1 MRIRRLE
8 MVGIGPFTQR
18 QVIDFTAFDESG
30 LFLLEGPTGSGKSTI
45 IDALTFALY
54 GDVARQKD
62 ASKDRLRS
70 NRLED
75 GQRSEV
81 DLVFE
86 VRSGLYRV
94 ARTPAYTPAGRK
106 TQRNSKATLVR
117 VVEDPSAE
125 AGVRTVEDIASG
137 PSKVGPEI
145 TRIVGLDKEQFLQT
159 IVLPQGKFA
168 RFLTATSDERER
180 ILRDIFDTRVYV
192 AFQERLAEAA
202 ASSRAALAE
211 RERAAAGAMAR
222 VAGVAVPGVALDAA
236 EGGGDRGAGA
246 PGGTDREDAATD
258 GAARGADSG
267 PAAAPGGTSRKATG
281 APGGTDRG
289 AAAPGGAARG
299 ADSGPAAAPG
309 PTSADPDPCAED
321 PSPALEWARR
331 RHRLVE
337 EALEGARLAAAE
349 ADARDSEQQEE
360 LRRALDDLAAVER
373 HRRLVEQLA
382 GLEDAQPGID
392 ELRARCRSG
401 RAAQRVLAYADAHER
416 AVRAREAARLLVA
429 RRWREAGCDGEPP
442 ASSAE
447 ASASCPLW
455 RGAARAASQRA
466 AALEGLAAVE
476 AALPG
481 RVQRVAALEADEASA
496 AERLRACEEAARVLP
511 SQIERAQAGLEAMRA
526 DAASVPAARA
536 ELERLD
542 DRLEASRRAD
552 VLRASL
558 TGLSEALREAVR
570 GAKVADAAARDAHDL
585 WLSATAGA
593 LAAGLVD
600 GSPCPVCGSE
610 SHPSPAPLSEDGIT
624 REQVRG
630 LDEARQRADGE
641 LADAKSAHS
650 DAVREI
656 SRLNAIAGDHTG
668 AIEELRGAAASR
680 LRALE
685 GAARRIP
692 GVEEA
697 IGQERARLGELEGR
711 RADAAAS
718 LARARAALDE
728 ERAALERARGQV
740 AEHAPGGRTIAESIE
755 ESEAL
760 ASAFSALLEAAST
773 WNGACEQEE
782 SARAEFVAQLGR
794 SGLPSDG
801 DSWRGALVDE
811 DLLDSYEARVS
822 GHDQQLFALRQALA
836 SQEAERAGG
845 LDAPDVEGARERA
858 RASARTR
865 VAAHQRV
872 GSLEQCARE
881 LGSAVESLASCVD
894 ELRAARQEAGPVRR
908 LADIAAASSPE
919 NLAATPL
926 SAWVLVS
933 RLEEVLR
940 ATNPRL
946 AAISSGRYE
955 LVAVPDDG
963 TQSRKSGL
971 GLRIVD
977 HDTDTERSART
988 LSGGETFY
996 TSLALALG
1004 LADVVTAEAGGV
1016 ELRTVFIDEGFGS
1029 LDAHTLSLVMDQLHQ
1044 LRDGGRCVGVVSH
1057 VEEMASQI
1065 PDQVRVRPLPAGG
1078 SSLRVRA

>member
-246 PGGTDREDAATD
+246 PGG
-258 GAARGADSG
+258 S
-267 PAAAPGGTSRKATG
+267 S
-281 APGGTDRG
+281 RG

-321 PSPALEWARR
+321 PSPALEWARG

-429 RRWREAGCDGEPP
+429 RRWREAGGDGEPP

-455 RGAARAASQRA
+455 RETARAASQRA

-526 DAASVPAARA
+526 DAAAVPAARA

-593 LAAGLVD
+593 LAAGLAD

-822 GHDQQLFALRQALA
+822 AHGQQLFALRQALA

-858 RASARTR
+858 RASARAR

>member
-211 RERAAAGAMAR
+211 RERAASGAMAR

-246 PGGTDREDAATD
+246 PAGTGQEDAATD

-267 PAAAPGGTSRKATG
+267 PAAAH
-281 APGGTDRG
+281 
-289 AAAPGGAARG
+289 
-299 ADSGPAAAPG
+299 G

-321 PSPALEWARR
+321 PSPALEWARG

-429 RRWREAGCDGEPP
+429 RRWREAGGDGEPP

-455 RGAARAASQRA
+455 REAARAASQRA

-526 DAASVPAARA
+526 DAAAVPAARA

-697 IGQERARLGELEGR
+697 ISEERARLGELEGR

-773 WNGACEQEE
+773 WSGACEQEE

-822 GHDQQLFALRQALA
+822 AHGQQLFALRQALA

>member
-117 VVEDPSAE
+117 VVEDPSVE

-236 EGGGDRGAGA
+236 EGGGDR
-246 PGGTDREDAATD
+246 AT
-258 GAARGADSG
+258 G
-267 PAAAPGGTSRKATG
+267 APGGTSRKATG
-281 APGGTDRG
+281 APGGTDRED
-289 AAAPGGAARG
+289 AATDGAARG

-321 PSPALEWARR
+321 PSPALEWARG

-373 HRRLVEQLA
+373 HRRLAEQLA

-526 DAASVPAARA
+526 DAAAVPAARA

-610 SHPSPAPLSEDGIT
+610 SHPSPAPLSDDGIT

-836 SQEAERAGG
+836 SQEAEHAGG

>member
-117 VVEDPSAE
+117 VVEDPSVE

-236 EGGGDRGAGA
+236 EGGGDRGAGSPA
-246 PGGTDREDAATD
+246 GTGQE
-258 GAARGADSG
+258 GA
-267 PAAAPGGTSRKATG
+267 G
-281 APGGTDRG
+281 APGGSSRG

-321 PSPALEWARR
+321 PSPALEWARG

-429 RRWREAGCDGEPP
+429 RRWREAGGDGEPP

-526 DAASVPAARA
+526 DAAAVPAARA

-542 DRLEASRRAD
+542 ERLEASRRAD

-593 LAAGLVD
+593 LAAGLAD

-610 SHPSPAPLSEDGIT
+610 SHPSPAPLSDDGIT

-697 IGQERARLGELEGR
+697 ISEERTRLGELEGR

-836 SQEAERAGG
+836 SQEAEHAGG

>member
-192 AFQERLAEAA
+192 AFQEHLAEAA

-211 RERAAAGAMAR
+211 RERATAGAMAR

-236 EGGGDRGAGA
+236 EGGGDRAG
-246 PGGTDREDAATD
+246 
-258 GAARGADSG
+258 
-267 PAAAPGGTSRKATG
+267 G

-289 AAAPGGAARG
+289 AAAPGGAARD
-299 ADSGPAAAPG
+299 ADSGPAAAPS

-321 PSPALEWARR
+321 PSPALEWARG

-373 HRRLVEQLA
+373 HRRLAEQLA
-382 GLEDAQPGID
+382 DLEDAQPGID

-429 RRWREAGCDGEPP
+429 RRWREAGGDGEPP

-455 RGAARAASQRA
+455 REAARAASQRA

-481 RVQRVAALEADEASA
+481 RAQRVAALEADEASA
-496 AERLRACEEAARVLP
+496 AQRLRACEEAARILP

-526 DAASVPAARA
+526 DAAAVPAARA

-552 VLRASL
+552 ALRASL

-570 GAKVADAAARDAHDL
+570 EAKVADAAARDAHDL
-585 WLSATAGA
+585 WLSATAGT

-668 AIEELRGAAASR
+668 AVEELRGAAASR

-685 GAARRIP
+685 GAAGRIP

-697 IGQERARLGELEGR
+697 ISEERARLGELEGR

-773 WNGACEQEE
+773 WSGACEQEE

-836 SQEAERAGG
+836 SQEMERAGG

>member
-236 EGGGDRGAGA
+236 EGGGDRAAGA
-246 PGGTDREDAATD
+246 PGGPDREDAAPD
-258 GAARGADSG
+258 GAAS
-267 PAAAPGGTSRKATG
+267 
-281 APGGTDRG
+281 RG
-289 AAAPGGAARG
+289 AAATDGAARG

-321 PSPALEWARR
+321 PSPALEWARG

-373 HRRLVEQLA
+373 HRRLAEQLA

-392 ELRARCRSG
+392 ELRAKCRSG

-429 RRWREAGCDGEPP
+429 RRWREAGGDGEPP

-455 RGAARAASQRA
+455 REAARAASQRA

-481 RVQRVAALEADEASA
+481 RAQRVAALEADEASA
-496 AERLRACEEAARVLP
+496 AQRLRACEEAARILP

-526 DAASVPAARA
+526 DAAAVPAARA

-773 WNGACEQEE
+773 WSGACEQEE

-822 GHDQQLFALRQALA
+822 AHGQQLFALRQALA

-858 RASARTR
+858 RASARAR

-1044 LRDGGRCVGVVSH
+1044 LRDGGRCVGLVSH

-1065 PDQVRVRPLPAGG
+1065 PDQVWVRPLPAGG

>member
-236 EGGGDRGAGA
+236 EGGGDRDAGA

-267 PAAAPGGTSRKATG
+267 A
-281 APGGTDRG
+281 
-289 AAAPGGAARG
+289 
-299 ADSGPAAAPG
+299 AAAPG

-321 PSPALEWARR
+321 PSPALEWARG

-481 RVQRVAALEADEASA
+481 LVQRVAALEADEASA
-496 AERLRACEEAARVLP
+496 TKRLRACEEAARVLP

-526 DAASVPAARA
+526 DAAAVPAARA

-542 DRLEASRRAD
+542 ERLEASRRAD
-552 VLRASL
+552 ILRASL

-570 GAKVADAAARDAHDL
+570 GAKVADAAAQDAHDL

-610 SHPSPAPLSEDGIT
+610 SHPSPAPLSDDGIT

-801 DSWRGALVDE
+801 DSWRGALADE

-836 SQEAERAGG
+836 SQEMERAGG

>member
-211 RERAAAGAMAR
+211 RERAATGAMAR

-246 PGGTDREDAATD
+246 PAGTGQE
-258 GAARGADSG
+258 GA
-267 PAAAPGGTSRKATG
+267 G
-281 APGGTDRG
+281 APGGSSRG

-321 PSPALEWARR
+321 PAPALEWARG

-416 AVRAREAARLLVA
+416 AVRAREAARILVA
-429 RRWREAGCDGEPP
+429 RRWREAGGDGEPP

-455 RGAARAASQRA
+455 REAARAASQRA

-526 DAASVPAARA
+526 DAAAVPAARA

-593 LAAGLVD
+593 LAAGLAD

-685 GAARRIP
+685 GAAGRIP

-697 IGQERARLGELEGR
+697 ISEERARLGELEGR
-711 RADAAAS
+711 RTDAAAS

-773 WNGACEQEE
+773 WSGACEQEE

-822 GHDQQLFALRQALA
+822 GHDQRLFALRQALA
-836 SQEAERAGG
+836 SQEMERAGG

>member
-81 DLVFE
+81 DLIFE

-117 VVEDPSAE
+117 VVEDLSAE

-202 ASSRAALAE
+202 ASSRAVLAE
-211 RERAAAGAMAR
+211 RERAATGAMAR
-222 VAGVAVPGVALDAA
+222 VAGVAVPGGALDAV

-246 PGGTDREDAATD
+246 PGGTGREAA
-258 GAARGADSG
+258 
-267 PAAAPGGTSRKATG
+267 G
-281 APGGTDRG
+281 APRGSSRG

-321 PSPALEWARR
+321 PSPALEWARG

-349 ADARDSEQQEE
+349 ADARDAEQQEE

-401 RAAQRVLAYADAHER
+401 RAAQRVLAYADAHEH

-526 DAASVPAARA
+526 DAAAVPAARA

-542 DRLEASRRAD
+542 ERLEASRRAD

-668 AIEELRGAAASR
+668 AIEELRGAAASI

-836 SQEAERAGG
+836 SQEAEHAGG

>member
-211 RERAAAGAMAR
+211 RERAASGAMAR

-246 PGGTDREDAATD
+246 PGGT
-258 GAARGADSG
+258 
-267 PAAAPGGTSRKATG
+267 SRKATG
-281 APGGTDRG
+281 APGGTGRG
-289 AAAPGGAARG
+289 AAATDGAARG

-321 PSPALEWARR
+321 PSPALEWARG

-401 RAAQRVLAYADAHER
+401 RTAQRVLAYADAHER

-526 DAASVPAARA
+526 DAAAVPAARA

-593 LAAGLVD
+593 LAAGLAD

-822 GHDQQLFALRQALA
+822 AHGQQLFALRQALA

-858 RASARTR
+858 RASARAR

-1016 ELRTVFIDEGFGS
+1016 VMRTVFIGEGIGS
-1029 LDAHTLSLVMDQLHQ
+1029 LGARTLSLVMDQLHQ

>member
-246 PGGTDREDAATD
+246 PGE
-258 GAARGADSG
+258 S
-267 PAAAPGGTSRKATG
+267 S
-281 APGGTDRG
+281 RG

-299 ADSGPAAAPG
+299 AD
-309 PTSADPDPCAED
+309 PDPCAED
-321 PSPALEWARR
+321 PAPALEWARG

-429 RRWREAGCDGEPP
+429 RRWREAGGDGEPP

-455 RGAARAASQRA
+455 REAARAASQRA

-526 DAASVPAARA
+526 DAAAVPAARA

-593 LAAGLVD
+593 LAAGLAD

-773 WNGACEQEE
+773 WSGACEQEE

-822 GHDQQLFALRQALA
+822 AHGQQLFALRQALA

>member
-246 PGGTDREDAATD
+246 PAGTGQE
-258 GAARGADSG
+258 GA
-267 PAAAPGGTSRKATG
+267 G
-281 APGGTDRG
+281 APGESSRG

-299 ADSGPAAAPG
+299 AD
-309 PTSADPDPCAED
+309 PDPCAED
-321 PSPALEWARR
+321 PAPALEWARG

-526 DAASVPAARA
+526 DAAAVPAARA

-593 LAAGLVD
+593 LAAGLAD

-822 GHDQQLFALRQALA
+822 AHGQQLFALRQALA
-836 SQEAERAGG
+836 SQEAERTGG

-858 RASARTR
+858 RASARAR

>member
-246 PGGTDREDAATD
+246 PGGTSRKTTGAPGGTSREDAATD

-267 PAAAPGGTSRKATG
+267 PAAAH
-281 APGGTDRG
+281 
-289 AAAPGGAARG
+289 
-299 ADSGPAAAPG
+299 G

-321 PSPALEWARR
+321 PSPALEWARG

-429 RRWREAGCDGEPP
+429 RRWREAGGDGEPP

-455 RGAARAASQRA
+455 REAARAASQRA

-526 DAASVPAARA
+526 DAAAVPAARA

-593 LAAGLVD
+593 LAAGLAD

-782 SARAEFVAQLGR
+782 SARAEFIAQLGR

-822 GHDQQLFALRQALA
+822 AHGQQLFALRQDLA
-836 SQEAERAGG
+836 SQEMERAGG

-858 RASARTR
+858 RASARAR

>member
-246 PGGTDREDAATD
+246 PGGT
-258 GAARGADSG
+258 G
-267 PAAAPGGTSRKATG
+267 RKATG
-281 APGGTDRG
+281 APGGTSRG
-289 AAAPGGAARG
+289 AAATDGAARG

-321 PSPALEWARR
+321 PSPALEWARG

-526 DAASVPAARA
+526 DAAAVPAARA

-593 LAAGLVD
+593 LAAGLAD

-773 WNGACEQEE
+773 WSGACEQEE

-836 SQEAERAGG
+836 SQEMERAGG

-881 LGSAVESLASCVD
+881 LGSAVESLASCLD

>member
-211 RERAAAGAMAR
+211 RERAATGAMAR

-246 PGGTDREDAATD
+246 PAGTGQE
-258 GAARGADSG
+258 GA
-267 PAAAPGGTSRKATG
+267 G
-281 APGGTDRG
+281 APGGSSLG

-321 PSPALEWARR
+321 PAPALEWARG

-429 RRWREAGCDGEPP
+429 RRWREAGGDGEPP

-455 RGAARAASQRA
+455 REAARAASQRA

-481 RVQRVAALEADEASA
+481 RVQRVAALKADEASA

-526 DAASVPAARA
+526 DAAAVPAARA

-542 DRLEASRRAD
+542 ERLEASRRAD

-593 LAAGLVD
+593 LAAGLAD

-822 GHDQQLFALRQALA
+822 AHGQQLFALRHALA

-858 RASARTR
+858 RASARAR